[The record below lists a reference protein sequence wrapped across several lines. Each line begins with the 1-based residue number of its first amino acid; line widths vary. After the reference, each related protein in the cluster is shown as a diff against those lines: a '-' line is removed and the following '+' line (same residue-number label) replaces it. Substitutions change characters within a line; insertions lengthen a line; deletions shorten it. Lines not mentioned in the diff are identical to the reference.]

1 MRDAVPEPAV
11 ANVLDY
17 VAAWN
22 GPDTATAEAPRSA
35 GGRPAVTAPVS
46 A

>member
-1 MRDAVPEPAV
+1 MREAVPEPAV

-22 GPDTATAEAPRSA
+22 EPDAATEVVPVPVEVEVAV
-35 GGRPAVTAPVS
+35 PA
-46 A
+46 

>member
-22 GPDTATAEAPRSA
+22 GPDTATPLKLLEALA
-35 GGRPAVTAPVS
+35 GGRP
-46 A
+46 

>member
-1 MRDAVPEPAV
+1 MTMREAVPEPAV

-22 GPDTATAEAPRSA
+22 EPDAAT
-35 GGRPAVTAPVS
+35 G
-46 A
+46 